1 MKKILLG
8 VKTRLFNFLYNEDRS
23 IASLGGAPPQETISS
38 EIGRHES
45 NPIDEEAADVLDA
58 IQNDHVENAVLHAD
72 KLDAADNSQEQ

>member
-1 MKKILLG
+1 MKKVLLA
-8 VKTRLFNFLYNEDRS
+8 VKTRLFNFLNNEDRS

-58 IQNDHVENAVLHAD
+58 IQKDHVENAVLHAD
-72 KLDAADNSQEQ
+72 KLDAADNGQEQ

>member
-8 VKTRLFNFLYNEDRS
+8 VKTRLLNFLYNEDRS

-45 NPIDEEAADVLDA
+45 NPVDEEAADVLDD
-58 IQNDHVENAVLHAD
+58 IQKDHVENAVVHAD
-72 KLDAADNSQEQ
+72 KLDAADNGQEQ